1 MGLAPAAAEAITP
14 TRGIVVSALG
24 VAQILA
30 WGSSFY
36 LPAVLA
42 KPIASDTQWP
52 LSWIVGAVS
61 IGLLISGL
69 VAPRVGRLIDQTGG
83 RPVLATSAALIA
95 AGQIIL
101 AVSPNLLVYVAGWL
115 VMGLGMGCG
124 LYDAAFST
132 LGRLYGSAARGAI
145 TTLTLWGGFAS
156 TVCWPLSAWLVDLVG
171 WRGTCLAYAG
181 LHLTVV
187 LPAYL
192 LVLPRNP
199 DAAQVDAGRGKP
211 AESSLTRGRLLPA
224 HRRTPVFALLAVILT
239 AAGIIMSMWS
249 IHLLTM
255 LQAIGV
261 PLAAAVA
268 LGALVG
274 PSQVGSRIVEM
285 LVGRYHHHPWWTQ
298 LASSTLVATGL
309 AALALGVP
317 VLAAALI
324 VYGAGSGLSSIA
336 RGTLPLALFGS
347 DGYATLM
354 GKLAMPGL
362 LAGAAAPT
370 VGAIL
375 LEWIGAPG
383 TLAVLATLAIG
394 NLALVVILG
403 LLVRRWAGK
412 DRSEAT

>member
-1 MGLAPAAAEAITP
+1 M
-14 TRGIVVSALG
+14 SALG

-42 KPIASDTQWP
+42 KPIADDTQWP

-69 VAPRVGRLIDQTGG
+69 VAPRVGRIIDQTGG
-83 RPVLATSAALIA
+83 RAVLAASAVLIA
-95 AGQIIL
+95 SGQAIL
-101 AVSPNLLVYVAGWL
+101 AVAPNLLVYVAGWL
-115 VMGLGMGCG
+115 VLGLGMGCG

-156 TVCWPLSAWLVDLVG
+156 TVCWPLSAWLVDWIG
-171 WRGTCLAYAG
+171 WRGTCLAYAA
-181 LHLTVV
+181 LQLAVV

-199 DAAQVDAGRGKP
+199 DGARADGGAGKP
-211 AESSLTRGRLLPA
+211 APSDLARDRLLPA
-224 HRRTPVFALLAVILT
+224 SRRAPALILLTIILT
-239 AAGIIMSMWS
+239 AAGMIMSMWS

-255 LQAIGV
+255 LQSIGV
-261 PLAAAVA
+261 SLAAAVA

-285 LVGRYHHHPWWTQ
+285 LAARYHHHPIWTQ
-298 LASSTLVATGL
+298 AASSTLVAAGL
-309 AALALGVP
+309 AALALGIP
-317 VLAAALI
+317 VLAPALI

-336 RGTLPLALFGS
+336 RGTLPLALFGP

-362 LAGAAAPT
+362 VAGAAAPAL
-370 VGAIL
+370 GAVL
-375 LEWIGAPG
+375 LEWIGAQG
-383 TLAVLATLAIG
+383 TLAVLALLAVG
-394 NLALVVILG
+394 NLALVAVLWLI
-403 LLVRRWAGK
+403 VRAPARTEQP
-412 DRSEAT
+412 RTL